1 MAGSKVRSLVRL
13 SALALVVAASPAQA
27 QSPIAGALAAIAH
40 GEYERAAELLRP
52 IAETDRGGDPT
63 AQFLMAT
70 LYENGRGVPQR
81 LLHACALYQRSAFD
95 LESSPFSAQAMRLFR
110 TVMMPRGPEF
120 IGDCQMLARIGFDN
134 RFEPV
139 TFDLGPGHSIAWD
152 LRGATVTYQG
162 RSKVTPVVPP
172 VPGIVFLPLQ
182 HTALRNPG
190 PAGSLR
196 HFVEMLFW
204 AGNSADG
211 WSLTW
216 YLFEVVREDVVQ
228 IAVLNDVKTA
238 RERPGPN
245 DRIDPRTVVSF
256 ALQSDGRVNWSI
268 RR

>member
-1 MAGSKVRSLVRL
+1 MTCAD
-13 SALALVVAASPAQA
+13 
-27 QSPIAGALAAIAH
+27 
-40 GEYERAAELLRP
+40 YRAAMDAYLDDELQSSTP
-52 IAETDRGGDPT
+52 GAE
-63 AQFLMAT
+63 
-70 LYENGRGVPQR
+70 QR
-81 LLHACALYQRSAFD
+81 LASANPERVKTLPLPLVGGRTGRLIVGVNPRRPFDGQYRSFLHLVADQ
-95 LESSPFSAQAMRLFR
+95 FR
-110 TVMMPRGPEF
+110 TVMMPKGPEF

-139 TFDLGPGHSIAWD
+139 TFDLGPGHSVAWD

-172 VPGIVFLPLQ
+172 VPGIIFLPLQ

-204 AGNSADG
+204 AGNSAEG

-256 ALQSDGRVNWSI
+256 ALQSDGRLNWSI